1 MQNHPIEL
9 NGKPLAGGRLPA
21 VCVPLVGRGADA
33 LADEARAA
41 AALGPDLLE
50 WRVDFFEGIAEPAR
64 VLAVAARIR
73 EAAGGVPVLFTR
85 RSQREGGQ
93 PIAVDEEQVVAL
105 YAAVCAAR
113 AVEAVDFEMAND
125 AAHVQAVRQASR
137 AAGIALF
144 LSFHDFGG
152 TPAPQL
158 LLERFR
164 QAERLEADVAKVAV
178 MPREPEDVLALLQ
191 ATLAASRE
199 LAIPV
204 VSMSMA
210 QLGAMTRL
218 CGWVFGSAL
227 TFAVGQGASAPGQL
241 PVAGLRDALALLQ
254 ATPR

>member
-21 VCVPLVGRGADA
+21 ICVPLVGRDADA
-33 LADEARAA
+33 LAREAAAA

-50 WRVDFFEGIAEPAR
+50 WRVDFFGGIADTAQ
-64 VLAVAARIR
+64 VLAAAARIR
-73 EAAGGVPVLFTR
+73 EAAGGLPVLFTR
-85 RSQREGGQ
+85 RAQREGGQ
-93 PIAVDEEQVVAL
+93 PISLSEDQVVAL

-113 AVEAVDFEMAND
+113 SVDAVDFEMAND

-137 AAGIALF
+137 AAGVALF
-144 LSFHDFGG
+144 LSFHDFGA
-152 TPAPQL
+152 TPAAQVL
-158 LLERFR
+158 LDRFR
-164 QAERLEADVAKVAV
+164 QAARLQADVAKVAV
-178 MPREPEDVLALLQ
+178 MPRQPDDVLALLQ

-210 QLGAMTRL
+210 QLGALTRL

-241 PVAGLRDALALLQ
+241 PVAGLRDAIALLQ
-254 ATPR
+254 SNPR

>member
-1 MQNHPIEL
+1 MQNHPIKL

-21 VCVPLVGRGADA
+21 ICVPLVGRDADA
-33 LADEARAA
+33 LAREAAAA

-50 WRVDFFEGIAEPAR
+50 WRVDFFAGIADTGQ
-64 VLAVAARIR
+64 VLAAAAGIR
-73 EAAGGVPVLFTR
+73 EAAGGLPVLFTR

-93 PIAVDEEQVVAL
+93 PIGLAEDQVVAL

-137 AAGIALF
+137 AVGVALF
-144 LSFHDFGG
+144 LSFHDFGA
-152 TPAPQL
+152 TPAAQVL
-158 LLERFR
+158 QDRFR
-164 QAERLEADVAKVAV
+164 QAARLDADVAKVAV
-178 MPREPEDVLALLQ
+178 MPRQPDDVLALLQ

-210 QLGAMTRL
+210 QLGALTRL

-241 PVAGLRDALALLQ
+241 PVAGLRDAIALLQ
-254 ATPR
+254 SNPR

>member
-1 MQNHPIEL
+1 MQNHPIKL

-21 VCVPLVGRGADA
+21 ICVPLVGRDADA
-33 LADEARAA
+33 LAREAAAA

-50 WRVDFFEGIAEPAR
+50 WRVDFFAGIADTGQ
-64 VLAVAARIR
+64 VLAAAARIR
-73 EAAGGVPVLFTR
+73 EAAGGLPVLFTR

-93 PIAVDEEQVVAL
+93 PIGLAEDQVVAL
-105 YAAVCAAR
+105 YTAVCAAR

-137 AAGIALF
+137 AVGVALF
-144 LSFHDFGG
+144 LSFHDFGA
-152 TPAPQL
+152 TPAAQVL
-158 LLERFR
+158 QDRFR
-164 QAERLEADVAKVAV
+164 QAARLDADVAKVAV
-178 MPREPEDVLALLQ
+178 MPRQPEDVLALLQ

-210 QLGAMTRL
+210 QLGALTRL

-241 PVAGLRDALALLQ
+241 PVAGLRDAIALLQ
-254 ATPR
+254 SNPR